1 MESGYDPFLGLQSLT
16 GFSVILRQETENED
30 SSVFVIRTLFPSL
43 VTMSI
48 YTILTINLY
57 FENTI
62 HVSSLSPCLNLGHRD
77 SLCQAYT

>member
-1 MESGYDPFLGLQSLT
+1 MNQIMEIHYLENRCPRSRYHYMESGYDPFLGLQSLT

-48 YTILTINLY
+48 S
-57 FENTI
+57 
-62 HVSSLSPCLNLGHRD
+62 HG
-77 SLCQAYT
+77 A